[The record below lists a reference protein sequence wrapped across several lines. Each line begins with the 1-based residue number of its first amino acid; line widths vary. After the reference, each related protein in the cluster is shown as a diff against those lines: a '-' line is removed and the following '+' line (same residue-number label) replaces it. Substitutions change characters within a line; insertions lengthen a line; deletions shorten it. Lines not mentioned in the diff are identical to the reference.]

1 MLDRFAVGFSSLASN
16 SPIRAVCQC
25 NGLTAAKRRSLLI
38 NDDGAHLHR
47 GGDDDLRIGDG
58 TLEPL

>member
-1 MLDRFAVGFSSLASN
+1 MLREDCVCNMVG
-16 SPIRAVCQC
+16 IRE
-25 NGLTAAKRRSLLI
+25 TKI

-58 TLEPL
+58 IAYHSTAYLSVH